1 MRLIHVCQIQIEY
14 SEGMIMQ
21 LPLFAVWGLTPIDKD
36 LNISLQFLESL
47 PIYSI
52 TIFR

>member
-14 SEGMIMQ
+14 SEGMIM
-21 LPLFAVWGLTPIDKD
+21 LPLFAIWGLTPIDKD
-36 LNISLQFLESL
+36 LNISLQVLESL
-47 PIYSI
+47 LYIFI